1 VCVYVN
7 GEVFHSKHELKRNW
21 VMIIFISD
29 VHVKNAANCVLL
41 TCISSRQNKIIYIN
55 INNSILL

>member
-1 VCVYVN
+1 
-7 GEVFHSKHELKRNW
+7 
-21 VMIIFISD
+21 MIIFISD